1 MLRKKKTEKRNPER
15 GYCGPRK
22 RFLDEIIFL
31 KKLRRKIRM
40 VQAKEMSLKMF
51 NVLLYPL

>member
-1 MLRKKKTEKRNPER
+1 MLWKKETEKRNLER
-15 GYCGPRK
+15 GYWGPRK
-22 RFLDEIIFL
+22 IFLYEKIFL

-40 VQAKEMSLKMF
+40 VQAKEMPLKMF

>member
-1 MLRKKKTEKRNPER
+1 MLWKKETEKRNLER
-15 GYCGPRK
+15 GYWGSRK
-22 RFLDEIIFL
+22 VFLYEKIFL

-40 VQAKEMSLKMF
+40 VQAKEMPLKMF